1 MWYMGNYS
9 MCIGFP
15 KEFGVTEAGPTV
27 GVKEVFMEY
36 AEGGAWMTAEQLRRF
51 LVEVQSDAEASMEDA
66 ERTMEEVLQRRHNN
80 NVEFRRQS
88 LSLEDFHFYLFS
100 VDLNPPLLNQVHQ
113 DMTAAL
119 SHYFIYTGHNSYLTG
134 NQISSDCSDV
144 PIIKALKR
152 GLRVVELDLWPN
164 STKDDVLV
172 LHGWT
177 LTTPVELIKCLRSIK
192 EHAFS
197 ASPYP
202 VIITF
207 EDHLTPYLQAKVAHM
222 VTQTFGD
229 MLFYRES
236 DCVKEFPSPEDLK
249 YRIVISA
256 KTPKEYH
263 DEDKRSSSSRRSSSN
278 KEKVDSDEDSW
289 GRISE
294 DLTNEDDKISSKSDS
309 DSFCPVFLQSSDCD
323 SGEQS
328 QCDGDNEACDRPL
341 CPMEATAPKYKNLI
355 SVPAG
360 KPKGKLK
367 EKLKVEI
374 DKVIRLSLSEQK
386 FEKAMAG
393 YGTEVVRFTQRN
405 ILRIYPKGTRV
416 NSSNY
421 NPLIGWMHGAQM
433 VALNM
438 QGYGKSLWLMHGMFR
453 SNGGCGYVK
462 KPDFLMN
469 VGPNDQVFDPKAKPP
484 VKKILKVKVYM
495 GNGWHLDLK
504 QRHNLWS
511 PPEFYTKVGIA
522 GVPADKIM
530 KKTKKRNGN
539 WMPIWD
545 EEFTFQLT
553 VPELALLRVEVH
565 EYNMSEK
572 DYLAGQTCLPVSE
585 LRPGIRAVPLFNRK
599 GEKFTSLRLLMRFEF
614 VQADI

>member
-1 MWYMGNYS
+1 MLKQNFKVCLCWERIFKARVADPPADVKHAFYHFSPSGM
-9 MCIGFP
+9 M
-15 KEFGVTEAGPTV
+15 TV
-27 GVKEVFMEY
+27 DE
-36 AEGGAWMTAEQLRRF
+36 LLRF
-51 LVEVQSDAEASMEDA
+51 LIEHQGEKNATKEDA
-66 ERTMEEVLQRRHNN
+66 QAVFDSLKHLKIFQRTGLQLEAFFRYLLGDHNLAHP
-80 NVEFRRQS
+80 
-88 LSLEDFHFYLFS
+88 LS
-100 VDLNPPLLNQVHQ
+100 QKVHQ
-113 DMTAAL
+113 DMTAPL

-192 EHAFS
+192 EYAFS
-197 ASPYP
+197 ATPYP

-207 EDHLTPYLQAKVAHM
+207 EDHLTPDLQAKVAQM
-222 VTQTFGD
+222 VTQTFGN
-229 MLFYRES
+229 MLFYPES
-236 DCVKEFPSPEDLK
+236 DCVKEFSSPEELK
-249 YRIVISA
+249 YRIVIST
-256 KTPKEYH
+256 KPPKE
-263 DEDKRSSSSRRSSSN
+263 DFEDKSLSSRRNNSQQD
-278 KEKVDSDEDSW
+278 KDSAEDTW
-289 GRISE
+289 GRMSG
-294 DLTNEDDKISSKSDS
+294 DLTNDDEKSE
-309 DSFCPVFLQSSDCD
+309 CD
-323 SGEQS
+323 TSEHS
-328 QCDGDNEACDRPL
+328 QCDGDNEACDRLLRPL
-341 CPMEATAPKYKNLI
+341 EAAAPAYKNLI
-355 SVPAG
+355 SIPAG
-360 KPKGKLK
+360 KPKGKLS
-367 EKLKVEI
+367 EKLKVET
-374 DKVIRLSLSEQK
+374 DKVRRLSLSEK
-386 FEKAMAG
+386 TFEKATACH
-393 YGTEVVRFTQRN
+393 GTEVVRFTQRN
-405 ILRIYPKGTRV
+405 ILRIYPRATRV

-469 VGPNDQVFDPKAKPP
+469 MGPNDKVFDPKARLP

-495 GNGWHLDLK
+495 GDGWHLDFE
-504 QRHNLWS
+504 QRHLNLWS

-522 GVPADKIM
+522 GVAADKTK
-530 KKTKKRNGN
+530 KKTKKRKGN
-539 WMPIWD
+539 WTPVWD

-553 VPELALLRVEVH
+553 VPEIALLRIEVH

-572 DYLAGQTCLPVSE
+572 DYFAGQTCLPVSE

-614 VQADI
+614 VEVDV